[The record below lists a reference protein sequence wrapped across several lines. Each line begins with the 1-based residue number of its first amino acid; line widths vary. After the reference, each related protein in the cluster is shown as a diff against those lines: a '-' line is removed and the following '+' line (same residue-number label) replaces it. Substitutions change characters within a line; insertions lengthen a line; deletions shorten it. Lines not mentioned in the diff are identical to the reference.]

1 MKRLLSIL
9 FIALLCTDMVSAQP
23 AARLREQA
31 KKQQQT
37 TQGLKSA
44 RSDIVPVRRRLPD
57 EDVAWRRD
65 IYRELDLNNEANAGL
80 YYPVEPIG
88 QQMSPLHLHLQAW

>member
-37 TQGLKSA
+37 TQGLSLRAQISFPTQKA
-44 RSDIVPVRRRLPD
+44 AD
-57 EDVAWRRD
+57 
-65 IYRELDLNNEANAGL
+65 
-80 YYPVEPIG
+80 
-88 QQMSPLHLHLQAW
+88 

>member
-37 TQGLKSA
+37 TQMMILTMLLAFMKEIQFLVSHQWML
-44 RSDIVPVRRRLPD
+44 SSIC
-57 EDVAWRRD
+57 
-65 IYRELDLNNEANAGL
+65 YDLN
-80 YYPVEPIG
+80 
-88 QQMSPLHLHLQAW
+88 